1 MARLTCESLEDRA
14 VPTTYVFTGAPTTEY
29 FYDETLVDPGQPSQS
44 IPLIDWAG
52 IAGTPWEAP
61 AEFTGTGTATFEYG
75 QMTHIS
81 GVWTFDTGYTW
92 TLDIDVDD
100 MFFTYVD
107 SRPGGETGQNPFE
120 WQQVAAMPTIDFAN
134 NTPRGNGTPGQLEV
148 TATWANAP
156 QGGGNSIKMILH
168 ELASGDKI
176 QLTLN
181 NFGSS
186 GTNTQTFNE
195 PTWSGKTVY
204 VELVLM
210 NAKGTTIA
218 LKSSLSLTMP

>member
-1 MARLTCESLEDRA
+1 
-14 VPTTYVFTGAPTTEY
+14 
-29 FYDETLVDPGQPSQS
+29 
-44 IPLIDWAG
+44 
-52 IAGTPWEAP
+52 
-61 AEFTGTGTATFEYG
+61 
-75 QMTHIS
+75 MTHIS

-134 NTPRGNGTPGQLEV
+134 NTPRGNGTAGQLEV
-148 TATWANAP
+148 MVTWANAP
-156 QGGGNSIKMILH
+156 QGGGNSFKIHLYEVGTANKITL
-168 ELASGDKI
+168 GDTGK
-176 QLTLN
+176 
-181 NFGSS
+181 GSS
-186 GTNTQTFNE
+186 GTSGPHTFNE